1 MAARGGAPF
10 EQHAAIIDGADGAAA
25 RRCARGL
32 LTLAHPSARDCIW
45 LNHDFVSV
53 PPSSADRTSCRAEI
67 SVRLFLPACRNFRLP
82 SSARSTTSL
91 EPRGTS
97 KRAARAVLSSA
108 IDNMKRVSLA
118 ALRRHAVARSL
129 FGPIPLAAAI
139 DALGF
144 VQADPIRAPARAQDL
159 TLRHRV
165 DAYRA
170 GDLERAYA
178 TLAIEEDAFVNY
190 GFLPRS
196 HSALMHP
203 RVPRRRLGPA
213 AQRRADALVGF
224 VRAHGEAHPR
234 DVDAH
239 FAHGAVRNYWG
250 GSSNATTHLLD
261 ALHYRGVLRV
271 TRRDNG
277 VRVYGVRGASEPR
290 VDGAARAA
298 RLDALVDIVV
308 RKYAP
313 LPSASLASLV
323 RRLRYGAPQWH
334 TGLPSALVRAHL
346 RLARA
351 RVDGV
356 DWYWPEGEDP
366 TTFDVEPNVRFL
378 APFDPVVWDRARFEL
393 LWDWPYRFEAYTPL
407 ARRRLG
413 YYALPLLWR
422 ERVVGWVNASVHER
436 ELHVSLGYVEGRAPR
451 ERAFAVALDAEV
463 ARMRA
468 FLGL

>member
-1 MAARGGAPF
+1 M
-10 EQHAAIIDGADGAAA
+10 
-25 RRCARGL
+25 
-32 LTLAHPSARDCIW
+32 
-45 LNHDFVSV
+45 
-53 PPSSADRTSCRAEI
+53 
-67 SVRLFLPACRNFRLP
+67 
-82 SSARSTTSL
+82 
-91 EPRGTS
+91 
-97 KRAARAVLSSA
+97 KRA
-108 IDNMKRVSLA
+108 SLA

-129 FGPIPLAAAI
+129 FAPTSLAQAI

-165 DAYRA
+165 AGYRA
-170 GDLERAYA
+170 GDLDRAYA
-178 TLAIEEDAFVNY
+178 TLSIEEDAFVNY
-190 GFLPRS
+190 GFLPCT

-203 RVPRRRLGPA
+203 RVPRRRLGA
-213 AQRRADALVGF
+213 VAQRRADALVEF
-224 VRAHGEAHPR
+224 VRARGEAHPR

-271 TRRDNG
+271 TRRDHG
-277 VRVYGVRGASEPR
+277 VRVYGLRDAAEPP
-290 VDGAARAA
+290 VDVATRAA
-298 RLDALVDIVV
+298 RLDALVDVVV

-313 LPSASLASLV
+313 LPSPSLGSLV
-323 RRLRYGAPQWH
+323 RRLRYGAPQWR
-334 TGLPSALVRAHL
+334 TGLASALARAQR
-346 RLARA
+346 RLAHA

-366 TTFDVEPNVRFL
+366 ATFDVEPYVRFL
-378 APFDPVVWDRARFEL
+378 APFDPVVWDRLRFEL
-393 LWDWPYRFEAYTPL
+393 LWNWPYRFEAYTPL

-422 ERVVGWVNASVHER
+422 ERVVGWANASVRER
-436 ELHVSLGYVEGRAPR
+436 DLQVSLGYVEGRAPR
-451 ERAFAVALDAEV
+451 ERAFAVALDAEM

-468 FLGL
+468 FLGR